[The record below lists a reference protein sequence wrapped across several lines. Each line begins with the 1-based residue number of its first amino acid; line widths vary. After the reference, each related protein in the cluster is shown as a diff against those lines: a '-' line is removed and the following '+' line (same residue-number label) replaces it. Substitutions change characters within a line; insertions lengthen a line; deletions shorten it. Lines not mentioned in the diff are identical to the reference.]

1 MDQAKLAILQDLV
14 IERVL
19 TSAPLPGQS
28 SSISFPDL
36 AYVTQAEEAL
46 LLDEGYF
53 GSTSRA
59 TVVNEAELR
68 ERCTAG
74 ERGFLHFQQPL
85 EEGAGVTLRLRVLL
99 GFPDLNPLPLG
110 ELVVTFTH
118 GDGEWTTVEPT
129 HAVAF

>member
-36 AYVTQAEEAL
+36 AYVTQAEAL

-99 GFPDLNPLPLG
+99 GFPDLNPCR
-110 ELVVTFTH
+110 
-118 GDGEWTTVEPT
+118 
-129 HAVAF
+129 